1 MPARLL
7 GLYSLACM
15 DRDGSAYGYRISRQ
29 IAERTEGAWRP
40 GPGAI
45 YPALR
50 ALVDRG
56 LARTVRNDRRLEYR
70 ITPRGRIVLRGVRD
84 RRSRPSAAPD
94 LSVLWAEIVGVSD
107 PGEFMLRRMQRVTS
121 ALVDYVD
128 RSAGSTPGAA
138 ALRARA
144 VAELA
149 AAQRRLAPRR
159 PRARPRSARK

>member
-29 IAERTEGAWRP
+29 IAERTDGAWRP

-70 ITPRGRIVLRGVRD
+70 ITPRGRVVLRGLRD
-84 RRSRPSAAPD
+84 RRGRPAAAPD

-121 ALVDYVD
+121 ALVDFVD
-128 RSAGSTPGAA
+128 RSPGPVARGE

-144 VAELA
+144 RAELA

-159 PRARPRSARK
+159 RPPRGGPRRK